1 MFIDVFDWDD
11 KDDPE
16 GNTWHIIG
24 PGEVTV
30 EEVEEVLHHHH
41 GRVELSEQSG
51 NPIVFGWTLGG
62 KHIAVVFIIE
72 DDPEL
77 IIVRPI
83 TAYPVPEYGG

>member
-11 KDDPE
+11 EDDLE

-24 PGEVTV
+24 QGEITV
-30 EEVEEVLHHHH
+30 EDVEEVLHHHV
-41 GRVELSEQSG
+41 GKVEPSKTSG
-51 NPIVFGWTLGG
+51 NPIVFGSTLDG
-62 KHIAVVFIIE
+62 KHIAVVFKFE

-83 TAYPVPEYGG
+83 TAYTVPERGD